1 MTDCK
6 DTIIGVLGRT
16 KGLSGGERK
25 RLSFASE
32 SLTDPSLLFCDE
44 PTSGLDSFMAD
55 TVLQVLKKL
64 AVKGKT
70 IVVTIHQPSSEL
82 YALFDKLMLMAE
94 GRVAFLGSPAEATT
108 FFDDSLNTP
117 CPTNYNPADFYVQ
130 LLAVVPGHEAHS
142 LDTIRRICDA
152 YASSDLAKRTDA
164 LVALNSNR
172 RDRNSFEEIA
182 VRKMGGFGLCKATWC
197 TQFRVILWRS
207 WISMVKEPM
216 LVRVRLIQ
224 TIVSIF
230 G

>member
-1 MTDCK
+1 MA
-6 DTIIGVLGRT
+6 GRT

-64 AVKGKT
+64 ALKGKT

-94 GRVAFLGSPAEATT
+94 GRVAFLGTPAEAAT
-108 FFDDSLNTP
+108 FFDGLNSP
-117 CPTNYNPADFYVQ
+117 CPSNYNPADFYVQ
-130 LLAVVPGHEAHS
+130 MLAIVPSHETES
-142 LDTIRRICDA
+142 LETIRRICDV
-152 YASSDLAKRTDA
+152 YASSDMAKETAA
-164 LVALNSNR
+164 LVA
-172 RDRNSFEEIA
+172 RNSQHDVEGYQEIA
-182 VRKMGGFGLCKATWC
+182 LRRKARKRRCRATWC

-207 WISMVKEPM
+207 WMSMLKEPM

-224 TIVSIF
+224 TIVS
-230 G
+230 